1 MQNSQMESR
10 LDLHFGIEKIRT
22 AVPSPRN
29 FSANDPLL
37 NILSQWF
44 TALILF
50 RGTKINA
57 GLPLKT
63 GCLRVRNFCFHSTS
77 RQITLR
83 KQNKR
88 KISYRKV
95 EEEAR
100 RIKRHVCFFVL
111 QNIKHVFI
119 CPSCCMDYNL
129 PARRRTYV
137 VLLTVCFFGGLR
149 EQIQSFQLWC
159 VMHLHGYLQGVVNR
173 NINQ

>member
-1 MQNSQMESR
+1 MRSR
-10 LDLHFGIEKIRT
+10 SYLHFGIEKIPT

-29 FSANDPLL
+29 FSGKDPLL

-63 GCLRVRNFCFHSTS
+63 GCLRVRNFCSHSTS
-77 RQITLR
+77 RQITSR
-83 KQNKR
+83 NQKER

-100 RIKRHVCFFVL
+100 RIKRHVCFFIL
-111 QNIKHVFI
+111 QNIKYVFI
-119 CPSCCMDYNL
+119 CPSCCMEYNV
-129 PARRRTYV
+129 PARRRIYV
-137 VLLTVCFFGGLR
+137 VLLTVCFFGG
-149 EQIQSFQLWC
+149 
-159 VMHLHGYLQGVVNR
+159 
-173 NINQ
+173 